1 MSRPVITLRDL
12 SFEWPDGSI
21 ALSHL
26 NGSFGAGRT
35 GLVGRNGAGKSTLLK
50 LIAGLLKPTSG
61 SVEAAGGV
69 GYLPQK
75 LTLQS
80 STTIA
85 DLLGITPIVDAINA
99 VEAGDVRQEL
109 FDVIGDDWDVEARA
123 AELLDHVG
131 FGTGD
136 LERRVFELSGGEAML
151 LAVTGLRVRRSP
163 ITLLDEPTNNLDR
176 PTRARLSELVDQW
189 PGALVV
195 VSHDLGF
202 LERLGIDIVVEMES
216 PGRLARRADLA
227 DGPRIGAHE
236 RRASG

>member
-1 MSRPVITLRDL
+1 M
-12 SFEWPDGSI
+12 
-21 ALSHL
+21 
-26 NGSFGAGRT
+26 AGR
-35 GLVGRNGAGKSTLLK
+35 LHRALPPLRLLRGRSHRTRRPQRRREVNAPE
-50 LIAGLLKPTSG
+50 AHRRLLKPTSG
-61 SVEAAGGV
+61 SVEAAGEV